1 MSFYNCLDHIIE
13 EAISPEIGSV
23 EQTRDLK
30 DQLGTA
36 TKDVDDQKSQLLS
49 SQKAEDD
56 RKQKEELEKDLERR
70 RQPFEKERNQ
80 NLANLQKA
88 QQEISGATEVSTSA
102 ADEIMKAIEGLNK
115 TQDEMARM

>member
-36 TKDVDDQKSQLLS
+36 TKDVNDQKSQLLS

-70 RQPFEKERNQ
+70 RKPFEKERNQ

-88 QQEISGATEVSTSA
+88 QQEISGATEVSTGA

>member
-1 MSFYNCLDHIIE
+1 MSFYNCLDHIIK